1 MTKQNEKKLIKG
13 LINSHLTELIKETQM
28 ITHEKINTGS
38 VDWEGLEFKILKTIS
53 KNTL

>member
-1 MTKQNEKKLIKG
+1 MTKQNEKNLIKG

-28 ITHEKINTGS
+28 ITHKEINKDS
-38 VDWEGLEFKILKTIS
+38 VDWEGLEFKILKTIF